1 MAALIWNH
9 LQRRIYSPVFILV
22 IALAGFLTFAE
33 TMTKSRSQVSSLYF
47 AHAHND
53 YEHSNPLMD
62 ALENGFHSVEA
73 DIHLVDGQL
82 LVAHDLE
89 ETSPDR
95 TLENLYLKPLSEIIA
110 RNDGWVH
117 NSGKPFWLMIDIKSD
132 GSRTFAALQALLEQY
147 ASILTDY
154 SSLKKTETGVA
165 GRGPVSVVISGN
177 RDFQSIE
184 SCSPMLAGIDCRIS
198 DIFSNGTPVNPSW
211 SGHPSRVWVSDNW
224 KNYFNWD
231 GTGTISPD
239 ERENLSQIVQ
249 LAHNYGLLIR
259 FWNTPDTP
267 AVWKLLQETG
277 VDLVNTD
284 RLQDLNR
291 FFVGQ

>member
-1 MAALIWNH
+1 
-9 LQRRIYSPVFILV
+9 V

-33 TMTKSRSQVSSLYF
+33 TLTKSRSEVSSLHF

-53 YEHSNPLMD
+53 YEHPNPLMD

-89 ETSPDR
+89 DTSTDR
-95 TLENLYLKPLSEIIA
+95 TLENLYLKPLSEVIA
-110 RNDGWVH
+110 RNNGKVH

-132 GSRTFAALQALLEQY
+132 GSRTFAALHQQLEKY

-154 SSLKKTETGVA
+154 SSLNKTESG
-165 GRGPVSVVISGN
+165 GSSRGPVSVVISGN
-177 RDFQSIE
+177 RDFQAIE
-184 SCSPMLAGIDCRIS
+184 SATPMLAAIDCRIS
-198 DIFSNGTPVNPSW
+198 DIYSNGKPVNPPW
-211 SGHPSRVWVSDNW
+211 SGHPARAWVSDNW
-224 KNYFNWD
+224 KNYFSWD

-239 ERENLSQIVQ
+239 DRGNLMLMVRQ
-249 LAHNYGLLIR
+249 AHSHGLLIR
-259 FWNTPDTP
+259 FWNTPDNPT
-267 AVWKLLQETG
+267 VWQLLHESG

-284 RLQDLNR
+284 RLQELNR